1 MVKEAIM
8 VKADEESPLS
18 GYRVLDLAGPLA
30 FHCVKL
36 LADMGAD
43 VVKVEPPSGDEARR
57 VPPFKD
63 DLPHSEKSLYFLHYN
78 TNKRGITLNL
88 DSHDGRAIFLE
99 LARSADVVVE
109 SFRPGRMDELGLGY
123 SVLSAGNPGLIMAS
137 ITPFGQTGPWRDYK
151 ATDIAGLALSNL
163 MVLTGEPGEPP
174 VQAPGEVAYGMA
186 STYGAFGVA
195 IALYHRLETGRGQQI
210 DVSMHE
216 CGAHIAGYFI
226 PQYGSTGAKP
236 SRASRKGEETDLY
249 DPYPTKN
256 GYVRIFVIPVEQW
269 RRLVDWMGRPEAIAG
284 PEFEKMEYRRQH
296 PEIALKT
303 ITDFCKRHTKEELYE
318 EGQKRR
324 ISVTPINT
332 VREFMESAHTKAREI
347 FVEMEHPVVGKYLHY
362 GPVPRLSETPGRVTR
377 TAPLIGEHNGEIYC
391 GELGFSK
398 EDLVALRADG
408 VI

>member
-1 MVKEAIM
+1 MP
-8 VKADEESPLS
+8 KADKGSPLS

-43 VVKVEPPSGDEARR
+43 VVKVEPPSGDAARR
-57 VPPFKD
+57 IPPFKD
-63 DLPHSEKSLYFLHYN
+63 DLPHPEKSLYFLHYN

-88 DSHDGRAIFLE
+88 ESSDGRAVFLQ

-123 SVLSAGNPGLIMAS
+123 GVLRAGNPGLIMAS
-137 ITPFGQTGPWRDYK
+137 ITPFGQTGPWRDYQ

-195 IALYHRLETGRGQQI
+195 VALYHRLESGRGQHI

-284 PEFEKMEYRRQH
+284 GEFEKMEYRRQH
-296 PEIALKT
+296 SEIVHGA
-303 ITDFCKRHTKEELYE
+303 ISDFCRRHTKEELYE

-332 VREFMESAHTKAREI
+332 VREFMESAHTKARQI
-347 FVEMEHPVVGKYLHY
+347 FLEMEHPVVGKYLHY
-362 GPVPRLSETPGRVTR
+362 GPVPRLSDSPGRVTR
-377 TAPLIGEHNGEIYC
+377 TAPLTGEHNEEIYC
-391 GELGFSK
+391 AELGFSQ
-398 EDLVALRADG
+398 EGLLALRANG

>member
-1 MVKEAIM
+1 M
-8 VKADEESPLS
+8 VKAEEKPPLS

-43 VVKVEPPSGDEARR
+43 VVKVEPPGGDEARR
-57 VPPFKD
+57 IPPFKD
-63 DLPHSEKSLYFLHYN
+63 DLPHPEKSLYFLHYN

-88 DSHDGRAIFLE
+88 DSRDGGAIVLE

-109 SFRPGRMDELGLGY
+109 TFRPGRMEELGLGY
-123 SVLSAGNPGLIMAS
+123 SELSAGNPGLIMVS

-163 MVLTGEPGEPP
+163 MFLAGEPGEPP
-174 VQAPGEVAYGMA
+174 LQAPGELAYGMA

-195 IALYHRLETGRGQQI
+195 IALYHRMETRRGQHI

-226 PQYGSTGAKP
+226 PNYSYSGAKP
-236 SRASRKGEETDLY
+236 GRASRKGEETDLY

-256 GYVRIFVIPVEQW
+256 GYVRIFIIPVEQW

-284 PEFEKMEYRRQH
+284 PEFEKMEYRRKH
-296 PEIALKT
+296 GEAVHGT
-303 ITDFCKRHTKEELYE
+303 VAEFCMRHTKEELYE

-324 ISVTPINT
+324 MSVTPINT

-347 FVEMEHPVVGKYLHY
+347 FVEMEHPVVGKYLHF
-362 GPVPRLSETPGRVTR
+362 GPVPRLSEAPGRVIR
-377 TAPLIGEHNGEIYC
+377 AAPLIGEHNEEIYC

-398 EDLVALRADG
+398 DDLLALRGAG